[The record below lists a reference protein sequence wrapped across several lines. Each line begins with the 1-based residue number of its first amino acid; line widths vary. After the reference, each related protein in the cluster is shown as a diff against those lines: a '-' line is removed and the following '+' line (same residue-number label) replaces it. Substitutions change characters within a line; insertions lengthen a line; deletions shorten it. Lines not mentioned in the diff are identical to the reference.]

1 MIWLLTNH
9 TPHYYDD
16 KDVLHCGLA
25 QGHLPSERNHVPD
38 TNLIRSVGF
47 GFVPGDIVGLGGE
60 LGLRRGCSAACPD

>member
-1 MIWLLTNH
+1 MFFIVDWLRDICRQNEIIV
-9 TPHYYDD
+9 P
-16 KDVLHCGLA
+16 
-25 QGHLPSERNHVPD
+25 HVPE